1 MGADSGS
8 LCGWA
13 DIPRVRN
20 EPCPFTP
27 LYCNHIYYLRYLERE
42 LSTHKVIKE
51 GVVDNTEDRTAFVD
65 EADRDTDERE
75 TMNKIG
81 RPICVTG
88 Q

>member
-1 MGADSGS
+1 M
-8 LCGWA
+8 
-13 DIPRVRN
+13 
-20 EPCPFTP
+20 
-27 LYCNHIYYLRYLERE
+27 
-42 LSTHKVIKE
+42 IKE